1 MNATAIDPVIVE
13 VIQNALI
20 SFIREMRVTII
31 RTAFGPI
38 IWETHD
44 FSCGLLAPDGELVA
58 LSEDN
63 PVHIVPTMYSVPAV
77 QERFGDA
84 VHPGDIFVINDPYR
98 LGTHMNDVAHLYP
111 YFVDDRLTFWI
122 VVRVHYPDVGG
133 MAAGSIT
140 PDAREVYQEGILLPP
155 IKVYDRGRA
164 NEAVMD
170 LFFANVRVPE
180 ERRGDFMAVMGAFW
194 TADKRL
200 REIQQSFGLDQIVR
214 THEITRERSQ
224 QRMEDAIRKLPEGT
238 YSYELNLDSDGIDPD
253 WVPLRVDLAVAHMP
267 SPLVTLDF
275 SESAASVTGPM
286 NGAPATAACA
296 AFTALKAFLD
306 PQSQTNGGAFR
317 PFEVI
322 TRPGSIFEARPP
334 SAMCGSLDLGYRV
347 IELVMGALAS
357 IRPEDAVGDFSS
369 PAHLYLPVWDPVRER
384 HYVFYEMPIGG
395 TGAVSDHDG
404 NDTVAGFERG
414 DFGRISSVEVWEHQV
429 PYRAEE
435 NALLPDSGGAG
446 RFRGG
451 LGMRRGWR
459 LLERTSAVSDLSEPC
474 LVPGYG
480 VEGGYGGAPSTCTVL
495 RREDVL
501 WPGGVTH
508 TGKATKF
515 PLQRD
520 DVVYFDKWGA
530 GGYGDPLD
538 RDAGRVLEDV
548 VEGYVS
554 EERARD
560 VYGVVIA
567 NGGLDADA
575 TGARRRELRDERV
588 YATVVESAADSDAG
602 GTRLHRIGPDLAERL
617 GVEDG
622 RVLECLSDGRSV
634 PLRGK
639 ARVEPELAPGR
650 LLLGPVG
657 RKVLGVGAG
666 DRVWVRNV
674 PGVLYP
680 EDLQA
685 ANAPPVPEAVK

>member
-1 MNATAIDPVIVE
+1 MNATSIDPVIVE

-84 VHPGDIFVINDPYR
+84 IHPGDIFVINDPYR

-111 YFVDDRLTFWI
+111 YFVDERLTFWI

-155 IKVYDRGRA
+155 IKVYDRGQP

-200 REIQQSFGLDQIVR
+200 REIQQTFGLDQIVR

-224 QRMEDAIRKLPEGT
+224 QRMEDAIRKLPEGSF
-238 YSYELNLDSDGIDPD
+238 SYELNLDSDGITSD
-253 WVPLRVDLAVAHMP
+253 WVPLRVELSVAHTP
-267 SPLVTLDF
+267 SPLVSVDF

-306 PQSQTNGGAFR
+306 PKSQTNGGAFR
-317 PFEVI
+317 PFDVI

-357 IRPEDAVGDFSS
+357 IRPEDAVGDYSS

-429 PYRAEE
+429 PYRAVE

-451 LGMRRGWR
+451 LGMRRGWQ

-474 LVPGYG
+474 LIPGYG
-480 VEGGYGGAPSTCTVL
+480 VEGGYGGAPSTCTVS
-495 RREDVL
+495 RGEETL
-501 WPGGVTH
+501 WPGGVAG

-520 DVVYFDKWGA
+520 DIVYFDKWGA

-538 RDAGRVLEDV
+538 RDARRVVEDV
-548 VEGYVS
+548 NEGYVS
-554 EERARD
+554 VECARD
-560 VYGVVIA
+560 VYGVVVVDA
-567 NGGLDADA
+567 DLDADA
-575 TGARRRELRDERV
+575 TEARRGELRQARV
-588 YATVVESAADSDAG
+588 YATVLESAADLDAG
-602 GTRLHRIGPDLAERL
+602 GTRLHRIDPDLARRL
-617 GVEDG
+617 GVGDG
-622 RVLECLSDGRSV
+622 QVLECLSACRSV

-639 ARVEPELAPGR
+639 ARIEAELASGDLP
-650 LLLGPVG
+650 LGPVA
-657 RKVLGVGAG
+657 RRVLGVGAG
-666 DRVWVRNV
+666 DRVRIRRV

-680 EDLQA
+680 DPAQVRDDPPTLEA
-685 ANAPPVPEAVK
+685 AE